1 MTHAAGRIATALVL
15 VLVSP
20 PHVWAGAP
28 TDSLRD
34 TLSTVNRALD
44 DPELR
49 KAPTDLRAAIRT
61 ALASRID
68 ALEAARLA
76 LGDGWMARTPAE
88 REEFTAVFG
97 DHFERTYIFR
107 IAAHAPMSRPLAIR
121 YIDEKSDGGTA
132 TVATTLGNRE
142 GGEVPVEYRLIQ
154 RDGRW
159 AIYDVVIDGASLIDN
174 YKTLFSRVIGQSSFP
189 DVMALMKPRPSEPR
203 TATPAT
209 KAPGPRTAAPSSSA
223 AATAEA
229 AAAPATPVVTPAPAV
244 VPSAPLVATPAPAV
258 AAPRA
263 ASPAPDAVAPTAPS
277 PATAAPP
284 IVAVP
289 TPLVSLPAPVKSS
302 PNSELERL
310 VADHAARAS
319 STEKPPAP
327 EPTAA
332 YWLQVGAFKNRD
344 VASGLAAR
352 LRARSLPVS
361 VDSVTA
367 PAGTPITRVRVGPF
381 ADRAEAAAKLRELAT
396 SGYRPF
402 LAVERKSN

>member
-189 DVMALMKPRPSEPR
+189 DVMALMKPRPSESR

-209 KAPGPRTAAPSSSA
+209 KAPGPRAAAPFSSI

-244 VPSAPLVATPAPAV
+244 VTSAPLVATPAPAV
-258 AAPRA
+258 A
-263 ASPAPDAVAPTAPS
+263 
-277 PATAAPP
+277 
-284 IVAVP
+284 
-289 TPLVSLPAPVKSS
+289 TPLVSSPAPVKSS

-344 VASGLAAR
+344 VAGGLAAR

-367 PAGTPITRVRVGPF
+367 PAGTPLTRVRVGPF
-381 ADRAEAAAKLRELAT
+381 ADQAEAAAKLRELET

>member
-28 TDSLRD
+28 TDALRD

-189 DVMALMKPRPSEPR
+189 DVMALMEPR
-203 TATPAT
+203 
-209 KAPGPRTAAPSSSA
+209 S
-223 AATAEA
+223 
-229 AAAPATPVVTPAPAV
+229 AAPALSWRGWRCAG
-244 VPSAPLVATPAPAV
+244 
-258 AAPRA
+258 AADRG
-263 ASPAPDAVAPTAPS
+263 SV
-277 PATAAPP
+277 
-284 IVAVP
+284 
-289 TPLVSLPAPVKSS
+289 
-302 PNSELERL
+302 LERRG
-310 VADHAARAS
+310 HGR
-319 STEKPPAP
+319 
-327 EPTAA
+327 
-332 YWLQVGAFKNRD
+332 
-344 VASGLAAR
+344 
-352 LRARSLPVS
+352 
-361 VDSVTA
+361 
-367 PAGTPITRVRVGPF
+367 
-381 ADRAEAAAKLRELAT
+381 
-396 SGYRPF
+396 
-402 LAVERKSN
+402 